1 MQLQTDSGVYVCVR
15 TDSSR
20 VKRMCVA
27 ERRQPYS
34 GNDWCSGGES
44 DEDDKGFFS
53 KCASKRTVIALPM
66 KSTLEVKKQNK
77 KTLADP
83 KLHTLLFCSPLSDCN
98 SSDVK
103 PQDSVTHSTSNAGLS
118 RSSTPSHN
126 TLGSQ
131 GSTVEPPTGQKPGS
145 KLVYVFTTEMA
156 NK

>member
-1 MQLQTDSGVYVCVR
+1 MATTGVLAEKVMKMTKDFSVSLR
-15 TDSSR
+15 T
-20 VKRMCVA
+20 
-27 ERRQPYS
+27 
-34 GNDWCSGGES
+34 
-44 DEDDKGFFS
+44 
-53 KCASKRTVIALPM
+53 CASKRTVIPLPI
-66 KSTLEVKKQNK
+66 KASHEVEK
-77 KTLADP
+77 KTLAEP
-83 KLHTLLFCSPLSDCN
+83 KLHCLPLSDCN

-126 TLGSQ
+126 TMGSQ